1 MFLNFFV
8 QLNTEIFA
16 EISQNKTKQSVLVA
30 VSVQFIILLCPLK
43 ALRLIFIDNKLHKLH
58 ILLYFHIN
66 D

>member
-1 MFLNFFV
+1 MQF
-8 QLNTEIFA
+8 NTELFA

-43 ALRLIFIDNKLHKLH
+43 ALRLIFIDNNLHKLH